1 MQINIGI
8 IRRCEQSF
16 LRERLKT
23 CQLKP
28 VDSVVLLALERH
40 GQCNQ
45 YTLCSIVNIDK
56 GRMARVMERLEN
68 RSLIRRLINPDN
80 KREKLI
86 EMTEQG
92 EKMLKLINSFSQEW
106 DERCF
111 AGFTQEEKNEYQ
123 GYLRR
128 IAGNALAGKE
138 NLEND

>member
-16 LRERLKT
+16 LRERLST

-28 VDSVVLLALERH
+28 VDSVVLLALNRH

-45 YTLCSIVNIDK
+45 YTLCNMVNIDK
-56 GRMARVMERLEN
+56 GRMARVMERLEG
-68 RSLIRRLINPDN
+68 RGLIRRVVNPDN

-92 EKMLKLINSFSQEW
+92 EQMLEIINSFSREW
-106 DERCF
+106 NERCY
-111 AGFTQEEKNEYQ
+111 AGFTEEEKKEYQ
-123 GYLRR
+123 GYLQR

-138 NLEND
+138 TLEND

>member
-128 IAGNALAGKE
+128 IAGNALAEKE